1 MLAEEEELQRLRKI
15 EAQEEERRIK
25 VSSYTVVAYSIRRK
39 LI

>member
-25 VSSYTVVAYSIRRK
+25 VSSYFFVALASK
-39 LI
+39 